1 MADDGQPESPPVGE
15 RQGRA
20 CVNDRGSHRSRLSCD
35 GSFGCRAIPA
45 GQALAMHNRSEAGT
59 GCARPAPTPHFIAR
73 CTDRNRGI
81 SVQVD
86 MRRGEG
92 ALYMNGNHVFRLTA
106 RYLPIRGA
114 PPDNLIELKGS
125 GARAF
130 HLNRSRKILFFREGS
145 RGEFCRLEI
154 ERR

>member
-1 MADDGQPESPPVGE
+1 MLNGADRNREMATSRVVARQLACLLSYPVF
-15 RQGRA
+15 
-20 CVNDRGSHRSRLSCD
+20 V
-35 GSFGCRAIPA
+35 
-45 GQALAMHNRSEAGT
+45 
-59 GCARPAPTPHFIAR
+59 AR

-81 SVQVD
+81 SVQVN